1 MSSEAQQITT
11 SIRRRLADLQTYQ
24 LPRLRDCKGPIDL
37 QRELSAEL
45 KDDIRKVKRSIDGLD
60 ALAYEQPTEREREQL
75 MGVSFIG
82 AYREALLES
91 TRKIKTATAES
102 YELLPETIANETMVS
117 MAVSKASPVAQVQ
130 GQDDALQTKT
140 NEVTDALRRTAAN
153 MRAELERSVMATQL
167 LDESTQTLRSTSGLY
182 DTYSNLLA
190 TSTRLVKQL
199 EKADWY
205 DKLIIF
211 CALAFFFLV
220 VAFIIKRRVLDK
232 AVNGVG
238 WWIGGSYRLITGQG
252 KRKVAKQVVKKGKE
266 VVQSASSVRETASA
280 VRESVAAVS
289 KGVMDV
295 VSGVISTDVVAIATA
310 TVTVTA
316 NPANGRIRNEL

>member
-1 MSSEAQQITT
+1 MVCVVCFVLTT
-11 SIRRRLADLQTYQ
+11 KL
-24 LPRLRDCKGPIDL
+24 
-37 QRELSAEL
+37 
-45 KDDIRKVKRSIDGLD
+45 
-60 ALAYEQPTEREREQL
+60 
-75 MGVSFIG
+75 
-82 AYREALLES
+82 
-91 TRKIKTATAES
+91 
-102 YELLPETIANETMVS
+102 TIPFS
-117 MAVSKASPVAQVQ
+117 
-130 GQDDALQTKT
+130 
-140 NEVTDALRRTAAN
+140 
-153 MRAELERSVMATQL
+153 

-266 VVQSASSVRETASA
+266 VVQSASSVRKTASA

-316 NPANGRIRNEL
+316 NPADGRIRNEL